1 MEPVAIYRGG
11 EAMKFCFSKK
21 KIRRLCQN
29 WDIEELS
36 FFGSV
41 LRDDFREDSDVDV
54 VVSFSPSTEY
64 GFFALSRLQEELES
78 IFGRKVD
85 LVDRAAIENS
95 RNFIRRKEILE
106 SLETVYAA

>member
-1 MEPVAIYRGG
+1 
-11 EAMKFCFSKK
+11 MKLVFSKK
-21 KIRRLCQN
+21 EIEKLCQH
-29 WDIEELS
+29 WDIVELS

-41 LRDDFREDSDVDV
+41 LRDDFREESDLDV
-54 VVSFSPSTEY
+54 MVSFSPSTEY

-78 IFGRKVD
+78 ILGRKVD

-106 SLETVYAA
+106 SRETIYAA

>member
-1 MEPVAIYRGG
+1 
-11 EAMKFCFSKK
+11 MKFFFSKK
-21 KIRRLCQN
+21 EIEELCQH
-29 WDIEELS
+29 WDIVELS

-54 VVSFSPSTEY
+54 MVSFSPSAEY
-64 GFFALSRLQEELES
+64 GLFALSRLKEELES

-85 LVDRAAIENS
+85 LVDRAAVENS

-106 SLETVYAA
+106 SRETVYAA